1 MIDFSSS
8 ARCSEV
14 NSTWLITSELANQR
28 ALKAIFICV
37 VQLIAAMAASVRRL
51 KTAQGP
57 KENKTVII
65 HNFHGDK
72 KIYLQS
78 KKTIFPSQIITLQI

>member
-1 MIDFSSS
+1 
-8 ARCSEV
+8 
-14 NSTWLITSELANQR
+14 
-28 ALKAIFICV
+28 
-37 VQLIAAMAASVRRL
+37 MAASVRRL

-65 HNFHGDK
+65 HDLHCDK
-72 KIYLQS
+72 KNYLQS

>member
-1 MIDFSSS
+1 
-8 ARCSEV
+8 
-14 NSTWLITSELANQR
+14 
-28 ALKAIFICV
+28 
-37 VQLIAAMAASVRRL
+37 MAASVRRL

-65 HNFHGDK
+65 HNLHGDK